1 MGVSQ
6 KVKQQRSICEFL
18 FCLKNEAQTR
28 TEKELRAQL
37 GERAVPKS
45 ALFSFIERPQGVPL
59 FRVPKDSIWDGPR
72 GGRSVI
78 FDSRTCACRVSVS
91 PGEGFRVTPPL
102 QEGANIQSPISSKK
116 KLALGHGGVPLSLDR
131 MHLHLCVSWGRFVGR
146 SMMMITDLVPPS
158 ASLPSSPKSVIVKK
172 SS

>member
-59 FRVPKDSIWDGPR
+59 FRSKR
-72 GGRSVI
+72 FNLGRTARRAFCYI
-78 FDSRTCACRVSVS
+78 
-91 PGEGFRVTPPL
+91 
-102 QEGANIQSPISSKK
+102 
-116 KLALGHGGVPLSLDR
+116 
-131 MHLHLCVSWGRFVGR
+131 
-146 SMMMITDLVPPS
+146 
-158 ASLPSSPKSVIVKK
+158 
-172 SS
+172 